1 MPTNEHYLSP
11 LIPWIITG
19 FSAGASVPK
28 SSTLVRRFQ
37 TVILEPNKDDN
48 SVESGTNPLPRP
60 RIAII
65 GLVSSSGK
73 QQTVQL
79 PSLATLKGTS
89 FDVRHLDS
97 VSVILVDQPSLRG
110 LYRLTFANG
119 DAYVGQAI
127 NVANRFTSHRRRW
140 EDITQFEF
148 FPIPEGD
155 LNQPEKD
162 LIHLTEANGNV
173 RNIALAHKPLG
184 ENSLE
189 IEVSEGATILLPWD
203 RNKRVRPGDSS
214 VSGFRSSFFERSQ
227 IPCYSD

>member
-1 MPTNEHYLSP
+1 M
-11 LIPWIITG
+11 
-19 FSAGASVPK
+19 
-28 SSTLVRRFQ
+28 
-37 TVILEPNKDDN
+37 
-48 SVESGTNPLPRP
+48 
-60 RIAII
+60 
-65 GLVSSSGK
+65 SSSGK
-73 QQTVQL
+73 QQTAQL

>member
-1 MPTNEHYLSP
+1 M
-11 LIPWIITG
+11 
-19 FSAGASVPK
+19 
-28 SSTLVRRFQ
+28 
-37 TVILEPNKDDN
+37 
-48 SVESGTNPLPRP
+48 
-60 RIAII
+60 
-65 GLVSSSGK
+65 SSSGK

-97 VSVILVDQPSLRG
+97 VGVILVDQPSLRG

-173 RNIALAHKPLG
+173 RINHSGRIHSRSRFLKGLRFCCRGIVASASAPVTRRFRDSVQASSNCPRSLVIRTYVPSPAGTSITRFRIPSIRKNIFGFPLLCPPQA
-184 ENSLE
+184 S
-189 IEVSEGATILLPWD
+189 
-203 RNKRVRPGDSS
+203 
-214 VSGFRSSFFERSQ
+214 
-227 IPCYSD
+227 